1 VGGSRYSWKAA
12 GRQQELVEGSRNP
25 WKAAGTRGRQQEL
38 VGGSR
43 YPWEMPSGE
52 DSAVLISVGALKL
65 GT

>member
-1 VGGSRYSWKAA
+1 VLVGGIRCSWEVLGA
-12 GRQQELVEGSRNP
+12 
-25 WKAAGTRGRQQEL
+25 RGRQQEL

-43 YPWEMPSGE
+43 NSWEVAGTRGSQQMPSRE